1 MKAASPC
8 TLRAAAL
15 EGVRGEYLMGVRH
28 SPLVWAVDGTT
39 AAEQE
44 VLSGLEFTKDGQEE
58 FCKNLDG

>member
-1 MKAASPC
+1 
-8 TLRAAAL
+8 
-15 EGVRGEYLMGVRH
+15 MGVRH